1 MARFRRNLAFT
12 LLISLV
18 EVNSQVV
25 KVAAIQ
31 MCMSEDKTSNVQK
44 AKDFVRESAK
54 NGAQIILLPELFE
67 SLYFCKDMD
76 SKYFSFASPLKNN
89 SLIKQFSKLAKEL
102 NVVILVSYF
111 EKAGEEY
118 FNSLVVVNAD
128 GEVMDNYRK
137 THIPDGPGYEEKF
150 YFKPGDTGFKVWDT
164 AYGKIGVGICWDQWF
179 CETARAL
186 TLMGAEIIFYPTAI
200 GSEPEIGLDSKEHW
214 QRVQMG
220 HAATNTVPVVV
231 ANRIGEEVG
240 ESCSLSFYGSS
251 FITDYTGEKI
261 AEATRDKEEIVYGEF
276 DLEENAKQREY
287 WGLLR
292 DRRPETYSII
302 SKA

>member
-1 MARFRRNLAFT
+1 M
-12 LLISLV
+12 
-18 EVNSQVV
+18 V
-25 KVAAIQ
+25 KVSAIQ
-31 MCMSEDKTSNVQK
+31 MSMSEDKNSNVSK
-44 AKDFVRESAK
+44 AIGLVKEAAQ

-67 SLYFCKDMD
+67 GLYFCKDMD
-76 SKYFSFASPLKNN
+76 SKYFEWAKPLENN
-89 SLIKQFSKLAKEL
+89 ELIKQFSLLAKEL

-111 EKAGEEY
+111 EKANEEF
-118 FNSLVVVNAD
+118 FNSLVVIDSD
-128 GEVMDNYRK
+128 GKVMDNYRK

-150 YFKPGDTGFKVWDT
+150 YFKAGDSGFKVYKT
-164 AYGKIGVGICWDQWF
+164 TFGTIGVGICWDQWF

-186 TLMGAEIIFYPTAI
+186 ALMGAEIIFYPTAI
-200 GSEPEIGLDSKEHW
+200 GSEPEIHLDSKEHW

-231 ANRIGEEVG
+231 ANRFGKEVG
-240 ESCSLSFYGSS
+240 ESCEITFYGSS

-261 AEATRDKEEIVYGEF
+261 AEATREKQEIIYADF

-292 DRRPETYSII
+292 DRKPSTYS
-302 SKA
+302 KLMQE

>member
-1 MARFRRNLAFT
+1 M
-12 LLISLV
+12 
-18 EVNSQVV
+18 V
-25 KVAAIQ
+25 KVSAIQ
-31 MCMSEDKTSNVQK
+31 MSMSEDKHSNVSK
-44 AKDFVRESAK
+44 AMDLVKESALH
-54 NGAQIILLPELFE
+54 GAQIILLPELFE

-76 SKYFSFASPLKNN
+76 SQYFSFASPLKDNL
-89 SLIKQFSKLAKEL
+89 LIQQFSDLAKEL
-102 NVVILVSYF
+102 DVVILVSYF
-111 EKAGEEY
+111 EKAEEDY
-118 FNSLVVVNAD
+118 FNSLVVINAN

-150 YFKPGDTGFKVWDT
+150 YFKPGDTGFKVYDT
-164 AYGKIGVGICWDQWF
+164 KFGKIGVGICWDQWF

-200 GSEPEIGLDSKEHW
+200 GSEPEIGGDSKEHW

-240 ESCSLSFYGSS
+240 ESCSLTFYGSS
-251 FITDYTGEKI
+251 FITDYTGAKI
-261 AEATRDKEEIVYGEF
+261 VEASREKEEIIYAEL
-276 DLEENAKQREY
+276 DLIENATQREY

-292 DRRPETYSII
+292 DRRPDNYSELII
-302 SKA
+302 EYKK

>member
-1 MARFRRNLAFT
+1 M
-12 LLISLV
+12 
-18 EVNSQVV
+18 

-31 MCMSEDKTSNVQK
+31 MRMGEDKTSNVQK

-76 SKYFSFASPLKNN
+76 SKYFSFASALENN

-102 NVVILVSYF
+102 HVVILVSYF
-111 EKAGEEY
+111 EKAKEEY
-118 FNSLVVVNAD
+118 FNSLVVIDAS
-128 GEVMDNYRK
+128 GAVMDNYRK

-164 AYGKIGVGICWDQWF
+164 AYGKIGAGICWDQWF

-186 TLMGAEIIFYPTAI
+186 TLKGAEILFFPTAI

-231 ANRIGEEVG
+231 ANRIGEEIG
-240 ESCSLSFYGSS
+240 ESCSLTFYGSS

-261 AEATRDKEEIVYGEF
+261 AEASRDKEEIIYGEF
-276 DLEENAKQREY
+276 NLQENAKQRKY
-287 WGLLR
+287 WGLLK
-292 DRRPETYSII
+292 DRRPDCYDDIT
-302 SKA
+302 